1 MTLVKTKTN
10 YNKVQKIMTTTS
22 DKKPTQSVALSI
34 DGRATEIEYRLI
46 NPGLGNTDLII
57 FLHEGLGSV
66 SMWRDW
72 PDQLCE
78 TLQCRGL
85 VYSRYGYGQSTAR
98 LPGDLRTPRYL
109 HTEAEF
115 ALPALLQ
122 ALNLSNERPILFGHS
137 DGGSIALLYAA
148 LYPDRVKAIA
158 VAAPHIFVEDITLD
172 GIVQAA
178 EIARTTDLI
187 PKLGRHHRNP
197 QTVFSSWNDTW
208 RLAEFREWNIEDEV
222 SKIRCPILAIQG
234 ENDEYGTLEQ
244 IKGIKQR
251 ANQAQLCIIP
261 DCGHSPHR
269 ESPSAVN
276 SAMLSFV
283 QSIKTA

>member
-1 MTLVKTKTN
+1 MTS
-10 YNKVQKIMTTTS
+10 S
-22 DKKPTQSVALSI
+22 DKQPNPSI
-34 DGRATEIEYRLI
+34 EFQINGQTTEIEYRLI
-46 NPGLGNTDLII
+46 NPERTDAELII

-78 TLQCRGL
+78 KLQCRGL
-85 VYSRYGYGQSTAR
+85 VYSRYGYGLSTPR
-98 LPGDLRTPRYL
+98 YPDDLRTPRYL
-109 HTEAEF
+109 HAEAEL
-115 ALPALLQ
+115 ALPAFLH
-122 ALNLSNERPILFGHS
+122 ALHLSHERPILFGHS

-148 LYPDRVKAIA
+148 LYPERVKAIA

-187 PKLGRHHRNP
+187 EKLGRHHRDP
-197 QTVFSSWNDTW
+197 KTVFSSWNDTW
-208 RLAEFREWNIEDEV
+208 QRADFKTWNIEAEV

-234 ENDEYGTLEQ
+234 ANDEYGTLQQ
-244 IKGIKQR
+244 IKGIKEL
-251 ANQAQLCIIP
+251 APQAQLCIIP

-269 ESPSAVN
+269 ECPAVVN
-276 SAMLSFV
+276 TAMLYFV
-283 QSIKTA
+283 ESNKTA

>member
-1 MTLVKTKTN
+1 
-10 YNKVQKIMTTTS
+10 MTTRS
-22 DKKPTQSVALSI
+22 DKQATLSVDLSI
-34 DGRATEIEYRLI
+34 DGKNIEIEYRLI
-46 NPGLGNTDLII
+46 NPSLSNTDLLI

-72 PDQLCE
+72 PDQLCNK
-78 TLQCRGL
+78 LQCRGL
-85 VYSRYGYGQSTAR
+85 VYSRYGYGQSSPR
-98 LPGDLRTPRYL
+98 FPGDLRTPQYL

-122 ALNLSNERPILFGHS
+122 ALNLSDERPILFGHS

-148 LYPDRVKAIA
+148 LFPDRVKAIA

-172 GIVQAA
+172 GIVEAA

-187 PKLGRHHRNP
+187 PKLGRHHRDP

-208 RLAEFREWNIEDEV
+208 RLAEFRSWNIEKEV
-222 SKIRCPILAIQG
+222 SQIRCPILAMQG
-234 ENDEYGTLEQ
+234 ENDEYGTLQQ
-244 IKGIKQR
+244 IKGIKQL
-251 ANQAQLCIIP
+251 AEQTQLCIIP

-269 ESPSAVN
+269 ETPGAVN
-276 SAMLSFV
+276 AAMLYFV
-283 QSIKTA
+283 QSVKSA